1 MPLAKNL
8 CSTKPGQK
16 HFASQII
23 FYQILEC
30 LFSTQRQNF
39 PQVKTLL
46 KAMYR
51 LICYKRQCKVNRD
64 LCVVYN
70 KQLIK
75 FGLGAFR
82 TLFLSVYFF
91 CHFITLTMALP
102 LLQKIGQ
109 NIVTQNEHISQF
121 PVFLQFFT
129 LALIYIAKKCNGIL
143 RNSIKLVQYL
153 LFTNFLYRQSG

>member
-8 CSTKPGQK
+8 CSTKRGQN

-39 PQVKTLL
+39 LQVKTLL

-91 CHFITLTMALP
+91 LP
-102 LLQKIGQ
+102 FYYIDNGTPTFTANRTKHCNSQRTHLAISSVFTILYIGA
-109 NIVTQNEHISQF
+109 S
-121 PVFLQFFT
+121 
-129 LALIYIAKKCNGIL
+129 
-143 RNSIKLVQYL
+143 
-153 LFTNFLYRQSG
+153 LYN

>member
-1 MPLAKNL
+1 MPLAKSP
-8 CSTKPGQK
+8 CSTKPGQN

-23 FYQILEC
+23 FYQIFEC
-30 LFSTQRQNF
+30 LFNTQRQNF
-39 PQVKTLL
+39 LQVKTLL

-91 CHFITLTMALP
+91 LSFYYIDNGTPTFTKNKTKHCNSERTHLAISSV
-102 LLQKIGQ
+102 LLFHSSSL
-109 NIVTQNEHISQF
+109 V
-121 PVFLQFFT
+121 L
-129 LALIYIAKKCNGIL
+129 L
-143 RNSIKLVQYL
+143 RNAIG
-153 LFTNFLYRQSG
+153 FFATP